1 MIEGIYRVWR
11 EWIRRY
17 PFIAKVYHLFS
28 WLSLL
33 VLVIS
38 LVLIEESRTM
48 LVQYLWSFYVLP
60 ILVAQPKQN
69 RCLEAGQLVCSL
81 RGSFGHSLDQW
92 EHAGTSFDFG
102 GRTTDTWSFAVM
114 TPIVE
119 KFTSYC
125 LSDCICFQEEPRR

>member
-48 LVQYLWSFYVLP
+48 LVQYLWSFYVLRNFGTLSRSKTVAWKQVSLFVLSGVLLVIP
-60 ILVAQPKQN
+60 LTNGNMQGLHLILEDALPTH
-69 RCLEAGQLVCSL
+69 
-81 RGSFGHSLDQW
+81 GHLPS
-92 EHAGTSFDFG
+92 
-102 GRTTDTWSFAVM
+102 
-114 TPIVE
+114 
-119 KFTSYC
+119 
-125 LSDCICFQEEPRR
+125 